1 MAKTN
6 SLGIKIKE
14 LKEVSY
20 STQITSEITDNFNEE
35 NVDMRL
41 AFMIHSFPKDEML
54 EIRMM
59 LEYRYRIP
67 MGKPK
72 TFFSLECSNVFLF
85 DKLNENEDIIRL
97 GNEETEIADPLMVRL
112 LNICLGNTRGF
123 AASKFAVL
131 PINLIMPLVNP
142 LDMIA
147 NSRKNTID
155 KQNNTQLK
163 SSKKLSQKKK

>member
-1 MAKTN
+1 MVKTN

-20 STQITSEITDNFNEE
+20 STQITSEITDNFSED

-41 AFMIHSFPKDEML
+41 AFMVHSIPNDELL

-59 LEYRYRIP
+59 LEYRYRFP
-67 MGKPK
+67 LGKPK

-85 DKLNENEDIIRL
+85 DKLKENEDLIRL
-97 GNEETEIADPLMVRL
+97 GSEESEIADPLMVRL

-147 NSRKNTID
+147 NKKKNNVD
-155 KQNNTQLK
+155 KQNTQLK
-163 SSKKLSQKKK
+163 SSKKLPQKKK

>member
-1 MAKTN
+1 MAKAN
-6 SLGIKIKE
+6 SLGIKITE

-20 STQITSEITDNFNEE
+20 SNQITSEIKDNFSEE

-41 AFMIHSFPKDEML
+41 AFVINSFPKDELL
-54 EIRMM
+54 EIRII
-59 LEYRYRIP
+59 LEYRYRFP
-67 MGKPK
+67 SGKHK

-85 DKLNENEDIIRL
+85 DKLKENEDLIRL

-142 LDMIA
+142 LAMIDS
-147 NSRKNTID
+147 NKKNTGD
-155 KQNNTQLK
+155 KKNTQLK
-163 SSKKLSQKKK
+163 STKKLPQKKK